1 MTHVLR
7 NQQLNIV
14 IESLNWSKLEFIN
27 VNTIKYENIFMYVV
41 ILKVQQMNCVAR
53 EYMFYG

>member
-7 NQQLNIV
+7 NQQLNII

-53 EYMFYG
+53 